1 MSQDAAAKDED
12 AAEGEFAV
20 VAQAEPMQRKLPL
33 GLRFSIRL
41 ATRSLQKWF
50 SRADSRVPAAT
61 ESQEMA
67 EQAATFAA
75 KAESGAGR
83 WNKKLPKDEET
94 SLANT

>member
-75 KAESGAGR
+75 KAEGR